1 MLAHVLRGQGRDEML
16 TGGLN
21 GGHGQGGI
29 GQGEREGG
37 SEIQRTWRPLWLEH
51 RALTQADLKVRP

>member
-1 MLAHVLRGQGRDEML
+1 MLVSVRRGQGRDRML

-51 RALTQADLKVRP
+51 RSLAQADLEGSP